1 MCQLVLVLL
10 HSTQHPMQPGYEAGY
25 EASNQYIYAVAL
37 QQRVNF
43 AMSSIALHLDLI
55 VTVVSIPTHGLDTS
69 L

>member
-1 MCQLVLVLL
+1 
-10 HSTQHPMQPGYEAGY
+10 MQPGYEAGY

-37 QQRVNF
+37 QQPVNF

-55 VTVVSIPTHGLDTS
+55 VTVASIPTHGLDTS